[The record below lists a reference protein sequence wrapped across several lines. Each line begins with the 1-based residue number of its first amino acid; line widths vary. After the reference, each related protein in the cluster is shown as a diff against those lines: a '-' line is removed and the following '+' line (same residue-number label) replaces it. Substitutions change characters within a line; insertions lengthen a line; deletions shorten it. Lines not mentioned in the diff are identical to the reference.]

1 MLSFV
6 AFLGLFLFVVRN
18 KAVPRFIRFNTMQV
32 TLPHLLSP
40 NPFLM
45 NRPERSN
52 IPERLAVP
60 PRHGGRAR
68 RARADPCGRVAAP
81 QALLLEILLIFPQIL
96 TSSNMG
102 GFAPP
107 RPAFRYNG

>member
-32 TLPHLLSP
+32 KLPHLLSP

-52 IPERLAVP
+52 VPERPAVP
-60 PRHGGRAR
+60 PHRIPR
-68 RARADPCGRVAAP
+68 RR
-81 QALLLEILLIFPQIL
+81 
-96 TSSNMG
+96 
-102 GFAPP
+102 
-107 RPAFRYNG
+107 